1 MLLRRR
7 DGVPFQTGEHDL
19 LIPGSSFFVQIPVFV
34 LNPRGEVE
42 IPAAHERLRDEHAAV
57 VVEIRKLAP
66 EPVVHVRIRD
76 ADARRQ
82 QIHMAACRRSAQL
95 RSTAA

>member
-1 MLLRRR
+1 MLFL
-7 DGVPFQTGEHDL
+7 TGEHDL
-19 LIPGSSFFVQIPVFV
+19 LIRRSLLFVQVPVFV

-42 IPAAHERLRDEHAAV
+42 MPAAPERLRDEHAAV
-57 VVEIRKLAP
+57 VVAFRKLVHAP
-66 EPVVHVRIRD
+66 IAHVRIRD

-82 QIHMAACRRSAQL
+82 RIHMAACRRSAKL